1 MILQVINVTGQTIR
15 LEVEPE
21 ASVLDLKLIVENTE
35 HYKSDTIGLEF
46 AGKLLENDR
55 KLSDYHL
62 QNESTLR
69 LVRTLFVLTVH
80 HNCILQVVFLHEMQS
95 YMKFNSI
102 CTISRRSNSY
112 RDRQYPNF
120 TSYLKRKRAD
130 FFLSLNHFLLSPP
143 LPESWAKK
151 YIRHDHGECTLFPH
165 LLAVLTLI
173 VLDFSV
179 LHIIY
184 YISA

>member
-69 LVRTLFVLTVH
+69 LVRTLFVLTAQYI
-80 HNCILQVVFLHEMQS
+80 CILQVFFLHEMLCCMLYS
-95 YMKFNSI
+95 SPFKF
-102 CTISRRSNSY
+102 
-112 RDRQYPNF
+112 
-120 TSYLKRKRAD
+120 
-130 FFLSLNHFLLSPP
+130 
-143 LPESWAKK
+143 LP
-151 YIRHDHGECTLFPH
+151 
-165 LLAVLTLI
+165 
-173 VLDFSV
+173 
-179 LHIIY
+179 
-184 YISA
+184 

>member
-1 MILQVINVTGQTIR
+1 MILQVVNVTGQTIR

-69 LVRTLFVLTVH
+69 LVRTLFVLTVQ
-80 HNCILQVVFLHEMQS
+80 HNCTLQILFKKKKAVQYSSPFKFL
-95 YMKFNSI
+95 
-102 CTISRRSNSY
+102 
-112 RDRQYPNF
+112 P
-120 TSYLKRKRAD
+120 
-130 FFLSLNHFLLSPP
+130 
-143 LPESWAKK
+143 
-151 YIRHDHGECTLFPH
+151 
-165 LLAVLTLI
+165 
-173 VLDFSV
+173 
-179 LHIIY
+179 
-184 YISA
+184 